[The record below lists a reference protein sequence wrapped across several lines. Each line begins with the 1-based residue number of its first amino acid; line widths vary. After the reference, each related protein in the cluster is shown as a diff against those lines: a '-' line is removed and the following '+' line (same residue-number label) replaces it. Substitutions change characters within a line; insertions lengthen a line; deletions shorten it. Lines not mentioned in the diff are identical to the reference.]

1 MVMKIEE
8 KMEPGIQIH
17 QWGFY
22 RYSDNMLIAT
32 CVATTYYEAV
42 SYFEEVGLV
51 VDSIHIVKIV
61 RGT

>member
-1 MVMKIEE
+1 
-8 KMEPGIQIH
+8 MEPGIQIH

-51 VDSIHIVKIV
+51 VDSIIHIVKIV

>member
-1 MVMKIEE
+1 MKKGIET
-8 KMEPGIQIH
+8 H

-32 CVATTYYEAV
+32 CIATTYYESV
-42 SYFEEVGLV
+42 SYFEEIGLV

-61 RGT
+61 K